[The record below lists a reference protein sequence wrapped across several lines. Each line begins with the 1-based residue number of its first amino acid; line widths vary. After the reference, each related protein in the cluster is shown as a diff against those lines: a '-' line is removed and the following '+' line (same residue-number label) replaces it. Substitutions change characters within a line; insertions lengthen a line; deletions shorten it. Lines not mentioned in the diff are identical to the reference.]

1 MSLASTSSLRQ
12 FFHFHMPECCHCLCM
27 RMNKK
32 ERIMAAC
39 RAQYMEEINIVEH
52 IMQFREIKAQ
62 IEEKNDEPPV
72 TRQSIGSWNKMQLRR
87 EKTKREA
94 RRKRMSVF
102 DDGSIRSQLEAL
114 RKQRSLCSPTSSQA
128 ELMTPAQAPAP
139 IPSRVSFGA
148 NAQQHN

>member
-1 MSLASTSSLRQ
+1 
-12 FFHFHMPECCHCLCM
+12 
-27 RMNKK
+27 
-32 ERIMAAC
+32 
-39 RAQYMEEINIVEH
+39 MEEINIVEH